1 MNNSDKIT
9 IASALI
15 HEHHSSTVSPS
26 PPSLSIHGQTHSP
39 TAAIVRR
46 LYYSPSASGQQHQ
59 SPISSR
65 TNPYRSMM
73 HLSHSNNHRIVSTA
87 TRIVGSSSKGV
98 AKVTPISIQSPTFD
112 STIRLTSRPT
122 STILM
127 NDNNNKNNRLLQKP
141 STSLIQILEAM
152 DSNNSSQASTN
163 TTTTTTTT
171 TTTVGPIINTINQ
184 TSHRHGKSLQEI
196 ASTSTTTTASI
207 TTTTKTLPPINN
219 SSHYNENINNLCFLS
234 HGGSSETFTVNEA
247 VEIDS
252 VIGTIKFRFNAS
264 SSSSSIGHWMESH
277 QPHIPIRIEPGT
289 KKLILVRKLDKESV
303 EGESSVTIAI
313 RCRPKRLLLDKRKL
327 ARKLSSNDQHESNWN
342 RVEKRIATDESIDQ
356 SYLAYD
362 TITDTTS
369 DDDIIIPIRILV
381 TDANDNKPEWQGNV
395 PYSVNISEMSSP
407 GSVVLTGIRAI
418 DNDQLGP
425 YSTVEYYVEPGP
437 YSHLLRFASPLE
449 GTLLLA
455 AQLDYE
461 TLPKFWVSIRAQD
474 QGNPPNTAV
483 TKVNVQVIDADDQNP
498 RFEVD
503 KYTAILGEGQITA
516 HPLQVKPKPI
526 RAEDPDRAI
535 QSQIVYEFNSKDE
548 DSRENAYFKINAQTG
563 QVSLKRPLHSSVAL
577 PITLV
582 IRATQLDNRDRYAL
596 TTLTIVSKR
605 DQVMPEL
612 RFLHSNYSTS
622 LLESTP
628 PGQVVLTV
636 QSSRPASTSN
646 QPLRFQILDDEHGYF
661 SIKNSGEIVVNRMLD
676 YEKHHRYSFRV
687 MVTDGLQTDLARVT
701 IDIINVNEHDPV
713 FGQSTYVFHVNEAR
727 LRSSPVIGQM
737 QATDADD
744 GDRVQLSLSGPHAAA
759 FALSADGTLRLRS
772 LRLVNTTECHM
783 IATATDSGTP
793 SRSSSASVVVKFASA
808 LLKSL
813 AGRTLESLLFELE
826 HQTDLSSSPA
836 ISPTAVDILQHS
848 SANIF
853 SASTNSTALVLVIVL
868 GVLLGTLFIIIVA
881 LTLHVLKNR
890 KYESRRSSNCSPVTL
905 HQRHHISSS
914 SASSASSSSSSSDLS
929 LSGGHHHHHHHHHP
943 HHAHHQHIQ
952 HQHHWPTKDD
962 SPERLFSANKSLF
975 QPTAVSM
982 VRSNKVVPL
991 DSNTSNNDEYTE
1003 DIDSNAKKL
1012 LENLSPVKRS
1022 LTTTTTTMP
1031 NSNSS
1036 IEQPDSAISSDISC
1050 QWSDSHKISTHSSQ
1064 ANNSR
1069 SQSEFNSDSTH
1080 SDININPI
1088 STCSPTPDSNASRIS
1103 VIRWPQGSIPRRVK
1117 KLTWKDEQRNNHLDQ
1132 LYTSNSIVQAQSKQP
1147 KRKH

>member
-1 MNNSDKIT
+1 MIADAHKAGFVIGDATDNGDIELSIIDDNVNNDDDVVVNNNSTDQ
-9 IASALI
+9 
-15 HEHHSSTVSPS
+15 SS
-26 PPSLSIHGQTHSP
+26 
-39 TAAIVRR
+39 
-46 LYYSPSASGQQHQ
+46 
-59 SPISSR
+59 
-65 TNPYRSMM
+65 
-73 HLSHSNNHRIVSTA
+73 
-87 TRIVGSSSKGV
+87 
-98 AKVTPISIQSPTFD
+98 
-112 STIRLTSRPT
+112 
-122 STILM
+122 
-127 NDNNNKNNRLLQKP
+127 
-141 STSLIQILEAM
+141 
-152 DSNNSSQASTN
+152 
-163 TTTTTTTT
+163 
-171 TTTVGPIINTINQ
+171 
-184 TSHRHGKSLQEI
+184 
-196 ASTSTTTTASI
+196 
-207 TTTTKTLPPINN
+207 
-219 SSHYNENINNLCFLS
+219 
-234 HGGSSETFTVNEA
+234 
-247 VEIDS
+247 
-252 VIGTIKFRFNAS
+252 
-264 SSSSSIGHWMESH
+264 
-277 QPHIPIRIEPGT
+277 IPIRIEPGT

-744 GDRVQLSLSGPHAAA
+744 GDL
-759 FALSADGTLRLRS
+759 
-772 LRLVNTTECHM
+772 TTM
-783 IATATDSGTP
+783 SIQ
-793 SRSSSASVVVKFASA
+793 K
-808 LLKSL
+808 
-813 AGRTLESLLFELE
+813 
-826 HQTDLSSSPA
+826 
-836 ISPTAVDILQHS
+836 IL
-848 SANIF
+848 
-853 SASTNSTALVLVIVL
+853 IVM
-868 GVLLGTLFIIIVA
+868 
-881 LTLHVLKNR
+881 R
-890 KYESRRSSNCSPVTL
+890 
-905 HQRHHISSS
+905 
-914 SASSASSSSSSSDLS
+914 
-929 LSGGHHHHHHHHHP
+929 
-943 HHAHHQHIQ
+943 
-952 HQHHWPTKDD
+952 
-962 SPERLFSANKSLF
+962 
-975 QPTAVSM
+975 
-982 VRSNKVVPL
+982 
-991 DSNTSNNDEYTE
+991 
-1003 DIDSNAKKL
+1003 KKL

-1132 LYTSNSIVQAQSKQP
+1132 LYTSNSIVQAQRYYVNPGS
-1147 KRKH
+1147 HEN